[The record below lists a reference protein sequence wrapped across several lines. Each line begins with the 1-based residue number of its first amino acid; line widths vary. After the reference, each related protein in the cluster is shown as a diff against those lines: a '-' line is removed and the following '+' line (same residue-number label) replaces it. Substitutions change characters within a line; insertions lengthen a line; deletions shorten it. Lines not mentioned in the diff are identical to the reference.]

1 MSDRVALGFVEGTS
15 VGCVGVAVTDRG
27 LASLT
32 MRPSRRAAERELRE
46 RFGDDA
52 RCDTAATADVRR
64 EVRDYLDG
72 KARRFTTR
80 IDWSVAGTD
89 FQRQVWKALQRVPFG
104 RTVTYGELAARAGR
118 PGAARAVGNAMN
130 ANPWAL
136 AVP

>member
-15 VGCVGVAVTDRG
+15 VGCVGVAVTARG

-46 RFGDDA
+46 RFGDGARIDA
-52 RCDTAATADVRR
+52 AVTAEARR
-64 EVRDYLDG
+64 EVRDYLAG
-72 KARRFTTR
+72 NSKRFSTR
-80 IDWSVAGTD
+80 IDWSQAGTD
-89 FQRQVWKALQRVPFG
+89 FQRQVWKALQRVPYG
-104 RTVTYGELAARAGR
+104 RTVTYGELAAKAGR